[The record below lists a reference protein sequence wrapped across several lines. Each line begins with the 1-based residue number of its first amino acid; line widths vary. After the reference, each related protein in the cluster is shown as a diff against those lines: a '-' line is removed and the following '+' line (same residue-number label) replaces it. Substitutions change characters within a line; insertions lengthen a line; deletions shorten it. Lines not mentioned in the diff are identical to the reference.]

1 MRTLLSIIGPLI
13 GSIGFLPYLKD
24 TVSGR
29 VRPRIASWATWSLVT
44 GIATVAALSQRAYA
58 SSILTGVSTCVELSI
73 LVMALRKG
81 DFAYNWVDGVSQAIS
96 LLGIGAWL
104 LSKDAAF
111 AIIFT
116 IVADGF
122 GAVPTFYHAW
132 VAPHE
137 ETWQPFMLGGVG
149 AAISLLAVGSITFI
163 AAGFPIY
170 LVVAD
175 FGLGITIYVRQRVV
189 PAGKAIASKAG

>member
-1 MRTLLSIIGPLI
+1 
-13 GSIGFLPYLKD
+13 
-24 TVSGR
+24 
-29 VRPRIASWATWSLVT
+29 
-44 GIATVAALSQRAYA
+44 
-58 SSILTGVSTCVELSI
+58 
-73 LVMALRKG
+73 MAFRHG

-149 AAISLLAVGSITFI
+149 ATVSLLAVVGSITFV

-170 LVVAD
+170 LAVVD
-175 FGLGITIYVRQRVV
+175 FGLSITVYFRQRVV
-189 PAGKAIASKAG
+189 PDGKPVANTAG